1 MIMIN
6 ALDNTI
12 IKGMFQTENKILITL
27 FTHPWSPTLDVAI
40 LTLSLLKVKMSAL
53 RNHRNDSHVVTKL
66 LQKIKKFPGQ
76 PIPVQIDSHESK
88 TIYSNF
94 HDAKTDL
101 KNTKKYA

>member
-1 MIMIN
+1 
-6 ALDNTI
+6 
-12 IKGMFQTENKILITL
+12 
-27 FTHPWSPTLDVAI
+27 
-40 LTLSLLKVKMSAL
+40 MSAL

-66 LQKIKKFPGQ
+66 LKKIKKFPGQ

-101 KNTKKYA
+101 KNTKKCAQQIRQEHLQARSDYVLTYETTDFKRIIMF